1 MKTLQRNFNLFISRL
16 SIWIAI
22 ASISIQLPVHSM
34 VLCLGGDG
42 HVSVEY
48 SIQGACTDAT
58 DFHDTSEH
66 TAIATTAPSPEHC
79 GDCYDI
85 AIPSQNIKNVRL
97 ARLETSTGDSLSAVL
112 HDAFIQYVGVSPNPA
127 QTFTHSI
134 QSLSLPTLQSLHTV
148 VLVI

>member
-1 MKTLQRNFNLFISRL
+1 MKTLQQNLKIYLFRL

-22 ASISIQLPVHSM
+22 ASISIQLPIHSM

-58 DFHDTSEH
+58 DFHDISEH
-66 TAIATTAPSPEHC
+66 TAIATNAPTSEHC

-85 AIPSQNIKNVRL
+85 AIPSQNVKNVRL

-112 HDAFIQYVGVSPNPA
+112 HEAFIQYVGVSPNPA
-127 QTFTHSI
+127 QPLTHSI
-134 QSLSLPTLQSLHTV
+134 QSPSLPTLQSLHTV